1 MSALGQKRTLAA
13 NRSMSALPPK
23 ADINGRSFDVCFVP
37 EADIQEREPL
47 FGVLRASS
55 LLSSWAADRHPGSAH
70 PRNRHSRAPGRW
82 SRTTK
87 QASSSSTGQAAGRG
101 EVALLDNARNCYLR
115 TKGALTPAGQT
126 KPLAL
131 QQYGRPCCNRVLVGV
146 VLSLEEGDATT
157 RFHQIICW
165 ISRRVAARGSCATA
179 SDAGRWICSRRID
192 RCLPYGSVPQG
203 PKRNRLRRRPECNS
217 RVSLAGGPVRSPASA
232 PGRPSSP
239 PGGRDCHAWHRS
251 HGRGQSGN
259 SDDPHRLQRRRGSG
273 PAWSCRKPR
282 ATWRQRDRDQLF
294 RRGGD
299 RQAAAAPA

>member
-1 MSALGQKRTLAA
+1 
-13 NRSMSALPPK
+13 MSALPPK

-131 QQYGRPCCNRVLVGV
+131 QQYGRPCCNHVL
-146 VLSLEEGDATT
+146 
-157 RFHQIICW
+157 
-165 ISRRVAARGSCATA
+165 ISRRRG
-179 SDAGRWICSRRID
+179 DRIAGRFAAVAHVN
-192 RCLPYGSVPQG
+192 L
-203 PKRNRLRRRPECNS
+203 LT
-217 RVSLAGGPVRSPASA
+217 
-232 PGRPSSP
+232 
-239 PGGRDCHAWHRS
+239 
-251 HGRGQSGN
+251 QSGN
-259 SDDPHRLQRRRGSG
+259 GPSSGQVQPIRCPGLSLRGAAMRRLPVRNG
-273 PAWSCRKPR
+273 
-282 ATWRQRDRDQLF
+282 
-294 RRGGD
+294 
-299 RQAAAAPA
+299 